1 MMDLF
6 SPQLLAYATFG
17 IILNFVISIAF
28 GIYLSNNIGM
38 EEMLL
43 SKGSKEQPIW
53 VSLALLIPFAKM
65 IITIYRVSILQ
76 FYFLDQGKTHK
87 EFWIYLTHDE

>member
-1 MMDLF
+1 MDLF
-6 SPQLLAYATFG
+6 SPELLAYTTFG
-17 IILNFVISIAF
+17 IVLNFVISIAF

-43 SKGSKEQPIW
+43 SKGSKEQPW
-53 VSLALLIPFAKM
+53 LVSVALFIPFAKM

>member
-1 MMDLF
+1 MMDPFL
-6 SPQLLAYATFG
+6 SQLLAYATFG